1 MKQEEN
7 GMKFSRLIVQ
17 LLLVVAVITSI
28 VLSFFIWTNTAR
40 YQRGRNID
48 VTSADSNKNEVPMNQ
63 VISPTSVIWHDETD
77 QHLIYNS
84 NENISLSV
92 QKVMQDWKIAT
103 PKLVSKKDGAYYQKV
118 IQGKNMLQLVYP
130 TSIAINV
137 FGYLLNNDSLKG
149 EKEDQFNR
157 ILINLKDK
165 KDQNIYLANDSNY
178 AVYKAKVKNASS
190 VPLTKLVKKANI
202 NLKVRL
208 NIMKHGV
215 FTFYVDP
222 IKLKGYSYVIS
233 GKQDGEYT
241 TALFDS
247 NTNGL
252 VTSEDNGVYSYNYG
266 ESKRLTSDHNTEEL
280 TFEDYT
286 DTSVPKT
293 QLAFLQ
299 RGYQKIINLQ
309 DSITNLRLYNAD
321 WKNKDLIFR
330 EYVEGFPIFKKS
342 QFGSI
347 RIKFSRKG
355 STEHFLNKILEV
367 PVPSNQAATTLKST
381 NEIFK
386 GLQRVGFSPN
396 DVQAVE
402 VGYQWEAESDNEKV
416 VDLKPTY
423 YIKIDGHWKPYNEW
437 TNESAEED

>member
-1 MKQEEN
+1 
-7 GMKFSRLIVQ
+7 MKFSRLIVQ
-17 LLLVVAVITSI
+17 VLLVAAVITSI

-48 VTSADSNKNEVPMNQ
+48 VTSSEANKNEIPMNQ
-63 VISPTSVIWHDETD
+63 VISPTSVIWHDEHD

-84 NENISLSV
+84 NENISLSI
-92 QKVMQDWKIAT
+92 QKIMQDWKIIS
-103 PKLVSKKDGAYYQKV
+103 PKRVSKKDGAYYQKV
-118 IQGKNMLQLVYP
+118 IQGKNMLQMVYP
-130 TSIAINV
+130 TAINTKTL
-137 FGYLLNNDSLKG
+137 GYLLNNDSLKS
-149 EKEDQFNR
+149 EKGYSFNR
-157 ILINLKDK
+157 ILFNLNDK
-165 KDQNIYLANDSNY
+165 KDQNIYLANDNDYS
-178 AVYKAKVKNASS
+178 VYKAKVENASA
-190 VPLTKLVKKANI
+190 VPIKKLVNKANI

-208 NIMKHGV
+208 DIMKHGV
-215 FTFYVDP
+215 FTIYVDP
-222 IKLKGYSYVIS
+222 IKLKSYSYVIS
-233 GKQDGEYT
+233 SKKDGEYT

-252 VTSEDNGVYSYNYG
+252 VTSEDNNVYTYNYG
-266 ESKRLTSDHNTEEL
+266 ESKRLISDRNSGEL

-293 QLAFLQ
+293 QFTFLQ
-299 RGYQKIINLQ
+299 RGYQKVNSLQ
-309 DSITNLRLYNAD
+309 NSVSNLRLYNANWD
-321 WKNKDLIFR
+321 DKDLVFR

-355 STEHFLNKILEV
+355 STEHFLNKVLEV
-367 PVPSNQAATTLKST
+367 PVPSNQAPTNLKST

-386 GLQRVGFSPN
+386 GLQRVGYSPN

-402 VGYQWEAESDNEKV
+402 VGYQWESEADNEKV

-423 YIKIDGHWKPYNEW
+423 YIRIQNHWKPYDEW

>member
-1 MKQEEN
+1 
-7 GMKFSRLIVQ
+7 MKFSRVIVQ
-17 LLLVVAVITSI
+17 LLLVVAVVTSI

-48 VTSADSNKNEVPMNQ
+48 VTSADSNKNEIPMNQ

-84 NENISLSV
+84 NENISLSI
-92 QKVMQDWKIAT
+92 QKVMQDWKIET
-103 PKLVSKKDGAYYQKV
+103 PKQISKKDGAYYQKV

-130 TSIAINV
+130 TSITSSTL
-137 FGYLLNNDSLKG
+137 GYLLNNDSLKNDKG
-149 EKEDQFNR
+149 YQFNR

-165 KDQNIYLANDSNY
+165 KDQNIYLANDNNY
-178 AVYKAKVKNASS
+178 AVYRAKVKNASA
-190 VPLTKLVKKANI
+190 VPITKLVKKANI

-208 NIMKHGV
+208 DIMKHGV
-215 FTFYVDP
+215 FISYVDP
-222 IKLKGYSYVIS
+222 IKLKSYSYVIS

-252 VTSEDNGVYSYNYG
+252 VSSENNNVYTYNYG

-280 TFEDYT
+280 TFDDFT

-293 QLAFLQ
+293 QLTFLQ
-299 RGYQKIINLQ
+299 RGYQKVVNLQ
-309 DSITNLRLYNAD
+309 NSVSNLRLYKAD
-321 WKNKDLIFR
+321 WKDKDLIFR

-355 STEHFLNKILEV
+355 STEHFLNKVLEV
-367 PVPSNQAATTLKST
+367 PVPSNQAETKLKST

-396 DVQAVE
+396 DIQSIE
-402 VGYQWEAESDNEKV
+402 VGYQWESETDNEKV

-423 YIKIDGHWKPYNEW
+423 YIRIDNHWKPYDEW
-437 TNESAEED
+437 TNESAEEE

>member
-1 MKQEEN
+1 
-7 GMKFSRLIVQ
+7 MKFSRLIVQ

-48 VTSADSNKNEVPMNQ
+48 VTSAESNKNEIPMNQ
-63 VISPTSVIWHDETD
+63 VISPTSVIWHDEND

-84 NENISLSV
+84 NENISLSI
-92 QKVMQDWKIAT
+92 QKIMQDWKIEE
-103 PKLVSKKDGAYYQKV
+103 PKQVSKRDGAYYQKV

-130 TSIAINV
+130 TAITTDT
-137 FGYLLNNDSLKG
+137 FGYLLGNNSLKSN
-149 EKEDQFNR
+149 KSYQFNR
-157 ILINLKDK
+157 ILVNLKDK
-165 KDQNIYLANDSNY
+165 KDSNIYLANDSNY
-178 AVYKAKVKNASS
+178 AVYKAKVRNASA
-190 VPLTKLVKKANI
+190 VPITKLVKKANI
-202 NLKVRL
+202 NLKIRL
-208 NIMKHGV
+208 DIMKHGV
-215 FTFYVDP
+215 FTSYVDP
-222 IKLKGYSYVIS
+222 IKLKTYSYVIS
-233 GKQDGEYT
+233 GKEDGEYT

-252 VTSEDNGVYSYNYG
+252 VTSQDNGVYTYNYG
-266 ESKRLTSDHNTEEL
+266 ESKRLVSDHNTEEL

-299 RGYQKIINLQ
+299 RGYQKVINLQ
-309 DSITNLRLYNAD
+309 NSVSNLRLYSAD
-321 WKNKDLIFR
+321 WKDKDLIFR

-355 STEHFLNKILEV
+355 SSEHFLNKVLEV
-367 PVPSNQAATTLKST
+367 PVPSNSAATKLKST

-386 GLQRVGFSPN
+386 GLQRVGYSPN
-396 DVQAVE
+396 DVQALE
-402 VGYQWEAESDNEKV
+402 VGYQWEAEEDNEKV

>member
-1 MKQEEN
+1 
-7 GMKFSRLIVQ
+7 MKFSRLIVQ
-17 LLLVVAVITSI
+17 VFLAVAVITSI

-48 VTSADSNKNEVPMNQ
+48 VTSAESNKNEIPMNQ
-63 VISPTSVIWHDETD
+63 VISPTSVIWHDEDD

-84 NENISLSV
+84 NENISLSI
-92 QKVMQDWKIAT
+92 QKVMQDWKISE
-103 PKLVSKKDGAYYQKV
+103 PKQVSSKDGAYYQKI
-118 IQGKNMLQLVYP
+118 IQGKNMLQMVYP
-130 TSIAINV
+130 TAISINT
-137 FGYLLNNDSLKG
+137 FGYLLNNDSLKND
-149 EKEDQFNR
+149 KSNQFNR
-157 ILINLKDK
+157 ILVNLKDK
-165 KDQNIYLANDSNY
+165 KDPNIYLANDNNY
-178 AVYKAKVKNASS
+178 AVYKAKLKNASS
-190 VPLTKLVKKANI
+190 VPLKKLVKKANI

-222 IKLKGYSYVIS
+222 IKLKTYSYVIS

-252 VTSEDNGVYSYNYG
+252 VTSEDNGVYTYNYG
-266 ESKRLTSDHNTEEL
+266 ESKRLISDHNTDEL

-299 RGYQKIINLQ
+299 RGYQKITNLQ
-309 DSITNLRLYNAD
+309 NSISNLRLYSANWD
-321 WKNKDLIFR
+321 DKDLVFR

-355 STEHFLNKILEV
+355 STEHFLNKVLEV
-367 PVPSNQAATTLKST
+367 PVPSNQAATKLKST
-381 NEIFK
+381 NAIFK
-386 GLQRVGFSPN
+386 DLQRAGYSPN
-396 DVQAVE
+396 DVEDIE
-402 VGYQWEAESDNEKV
+402 VGYQWEAEADNEKV

-423 YIKIDGHWKPYNEW
+423 YVKIDSHWKSYGEW

>member
-1 MKQEEN
+1 
-7 GMKFSRLIVQ
+7 MKFSRLIVQ
-17 LLLVVAVITSI
+17 VLLVMAVITSI
-28 VLSFFIWTNTAR
+28 ILSFFIWTNTAR
-40 YQRGRNID
+40 YQRGKNID
-48 VTSADSNKNEVPMNQ
+48 VTSDVSNKNEIPMNQ

-84 NENISLSV
+84 NENISISI
-92 QKVMQDWKIAT
+92 QKVMQDWKINN
-103 PKLVSKKDGAYYQKV
+103 PKLVEKKDGAYYQKV
-118 IQGKNMLQLVYP
+118 IQGKNTLQMVYP
-130 TSIAINV
+130 TAIAMNS

-149 EKEDQFNR
+149 EKSFMFNR
-157 ILINLKDK
+157 ILVNLKDK
-165 KDQNIYLANDSNY
+165 DDQNIYFANDNNY
-178 AVYKAKVKNASS
+178 AVYKAKVKNASAT
-190 VPLTKLVKKANI
+190 PIKKLVKRANI

-208 NIMKHGV
+208 DIMKHGV
-215 FTFYVDP
+215 FTSYVEP
-222 IKLKGYSYVIS
+222 IKLKTYSYVIS
-233 GKQDGEYT
+233 GKKDGEYT

-252 VTSEDNGVYSYNYG
+252 VTSEDNGVYTYNYG
-266 ESKRLTSDHNTEEL
+266 ESKRLVSDHNTEEL

-299 RGYQKIINLQ
+299 RGYQKVINLQ
-309 DSITNLRLYNAD
+309 NSVSNVRLYSAD
-321 WKNKDLIFR
+321 WKDKDLIFR

-347 RIKFSRKG
+347 HIKFSRKG
-355 STEHFLNKILEV
+355 STEHFLNKVLEV
-367 PVPSNQAATTLKST
+367 PVPSDQAATKLKST

-386 GLQRVGFSPN
+386 GLQRVGYSPN
-396 DVQAVE
+396 DIQSIE
-402 VGYQWEAESDNEKV
+402 VGYQWESETDNEKV

-423 YIKIDGHWKPYNEW
+423 YIKIGGHWKPYDEW

>member
-1 MKQEEN
+1 MKI
-7 GMKFSRLIVQ
+7 SRLIVQ
-17 LLLVVAVITSI
+17 LLLVVAVITSV

-48 VTSADSNKNEVPMNQ
+48 VTSADSNKNEIPMNQ
-63 VISPTSVIWHDETD
+63 VISPTSVIWHDESE

-92 QKVMQDWKIAT
+92 QKIMQDWKISS
-103 PKLVSKKDGAYYQKV
+103 PKEVSKKDGAYYQKI

-130 TSIAINV
+130 TSITTNV
-137 FGYLLNNDSLKG
+137 FGYLLNNDSLKD
-149 EKEDQFNR
+149 EKGNQFNR

-190 VPLTKLVKKANI
+190 IPLTKLVKRANVD
-202 NLKVRL
+202 LKIRL
-208 NIMKHGV
+208 DIMKHGV
-215 FTFYVDP
+215 FIFYTEP
-222 IKLKGYSYVIS
+222 IKLKSYSYVIS
-233 GKQDGEYT
+233 GKKDSEYT

-252 VTSEDNGVYSYNYG
+252 VTSADNDVYTYNYG

-280 TFEDYT
+280 TFDDYT

-299 RGYQKIINLQ
+299 RGYQKVTNLQ
-309 DSITNLRLYNAD
+309 NSISNLRLYNAN
-321 WKNKDLIFR
+321 WKYKDLVFR

-355 STEHFLNKILEV
+355 SSEHFLNKVLEV
-367 PVPSNQAATTLKST
+367 PVPSNQAATKLKST

-396 DVQAVE
+396 DVQSVE
-402 VGYQWEAESDNEKV
+402 VGYQWETETDNEKV

-423 YIKIDGHWKPYNEW
+423 YIKIDGHWRPYNEW

>member
-1 MKQEEN
+1 
-7 GMKFSRLIVQ
+7 MKFSRLIVQ
-17 LLLVVAVITSI
+17 LLLVVAVVTSI

-48 VTSADSNKNEVPMNQ
+48 VTSADSNKNEIPINQ

-84 NENISLSV
+84 NENISLSI
-92 QKVMQDWKIAT
+92 QKVMQDWKIDT
-103 PKLVSKKDGAYYQKV
+103 PKQVSKKDGAYYQKV

-130 TSIAINV
+130 TSITSSTL
-137 FGYLLNNDSLKG
+137 GYLLNNDSLKSD
-149 EKEDQFNR
+149 KSYQFNR
-157 ILINLKDK
+157 ILFNLKDK

-178 AVYKAKVKNASS
+178 SVYKAKVKNASS
-190 VPLTKLVKKANI
+190 APIMKLVKKANI

-208 NIMKHGV
+208 DIMKHGV
-215 FTFYVDP
+215 FISYVDP
-222 IKLKGYSYVIS
+222 IKLKSYSYVIS

-252 VTSEDNGVYSYNYG
+252 VSSEDNNVYTYNYG
-266 ESKRLTSDHNTEEL
+266 ESKRLISDHNTEEL

-299 RGYQKIINLQ
+299 RGYQKVVNLQ
-309 DSITNLRLYNAD
+309 NSVSSLRLYHAD
-321 WKNKDLIFR
+321 WGDKDLIFR

-355 STEHFLNKILEV
+355 STEHFLNKVLEV
-367 PVPSNQAATTLKST
+367 PVPSSQAATKLKST

-396 DVQAVE
+396 DIQAIE
-402 VGYQWEAESDNEKV
+402 VGYQWESEADNEKV

-437 TNESAEED
+437 TNESAEEE

>member
-1 MKQEEN
+1 
-7 GMKFSRLIVQ
+7 MKFSRLIVQ
-17 LLLVVAVITSI
+17 LLLIVAVITSI
-28 VLSFFIWTNTAR
+28 VMSFFIWTNTAR

-48 VTSADSNKNEVPMNQ
+48 VTSAESNKNEIPINQ
-63 VISPTSVIWHDETD
+63 VISPTQVIWHDDSD

-84 NENISLSV
+84 NENISLSI
-92 QKVMQDWKIAT
+92 QKVMQDWKIEQ
-103 PKLVSKKDGAYYQKV
+103 PKEVSKKDGAYYQKV
-118 IQGKNMLQLVYP
+118 IQGKNMLQMVYP
-130 TSIAINV
+130 TSINTNV
-137 FGYLLNNDSLKG
+137 FGYLLGNNGLKNGKSL
-149 EKEDQFNR
+149 QFNR

-178 AVYKAKVKNASS
+178 AVYKLKVDNASA
-190 VPLTKLVKKANI
+190 VPITKLVDKANV

-222 IKLKGYSYVIS
+222 IKMKSYSYVIS
-233 GKQDGEYT
+233 GKKDNEYT

-252 VTSEDNGVYSYNYG
+252 VTSEDNNIYTYSYG

-280 TFEDYT
+280 SFDDYT

-299 RGYQKIINLQ
+299 RGYQKVIDLQ
-309 DSITNLRLYNAD
+309 NPISNLRLYSATWSN
-321 WKNKDLIFR
+321 KNLIFR

-355 STEHFLNKILEV
+355 SSEHFLNKVLEV
-367 PVPSNQAATTLKST
+367 PVPSTQAATTLKST

-396 DVQAVE
+396 DVQEVE
-402 VGYQWEAESDNEKV
+402 VGYQWEGETDNEKV

>member
-1 MKQEEN
+1 M
-7 GMKFSRLIVQ
+7 
-17 LLLVVAVITSI
+17 
-28 VLSFFIWTNTAR
+28 SFFIWTNTAR

-48 VTSADSNKNEVPMNQ
+48 VTSAESNKNEIPINQ
-63 VISPTSVIWHDETD
+63 VISPTQVIWHDDSD

-84 NENISLSV
+84 NENISLSI
-92 QKVMQDWKIAT
+92 QKVMQDWKIEQ
-103 PKLVSKKDGAYYQKV
+103 PKEVSKKDGAYYQKV
-118 IQGKNMLQLVYP
+118 IQGKNMLQMVYP
-130 TSIAINV
+130 TSINTNV
-137 FGYLLNNDSLKG
+137 FGYLLGNNGLKNGKSL
-149 EKEDQFNR
+149 QFNR

-178 AVYKAKVKNASS
+178 AVYKLKVDNASA
-190 VPLTKLVKKANI
+190 VPITKLVDKANV

-222 IKLKGYSYVIS
+222 IKMKSYSYVIS
-233 GKQDGEYT
+233 GKKDNEYT

-252 VTSEDNGVYSYNYG
+252 VTSEDNNIYTYSYG

-280 TFEDYT
+280 SFDDYT

-299 RGYQKIINLQ
+299 RGYQKVIDLQ
-309 DSITNLRLYNAD
+309 NPISNLRLYSATWSN
-321 WKNKDLIFR
+321 KNLIFR

-355 STEHFLNKILEV
+355 SSEHFLNKVLEV
-367 PVPSNQAATTLKST
+367 PVPSTQAATTLKST

-396 DVQAVE
+396 DVQEVE
-402 VGYQWEAESDNEKV
+402 VGYQWEGETDNEKV

>member
-1 MKQEEN
+1 
-7 GMKFSRLIVQ
+7 MKFSRLIVQ

-48 VTSADSNKNEVPMNQ
+48 VTSAESNKNEIPMNQ

-84 NENISLSV
+84 NENISLSI
-92 QKVMQDWKIAT
+92 QKVMQDWKIGS
-103 PKLVSKKDGAYYQKV
+103 PKQVSKKDGAYYQKI

-130 TSIAINV
+130 TAITSNT
-137 FGYLLNNDSLKG
+137 FGYLLDNESLKG
-149 EKEDQFNR
+149 DKSYQFNR
-157 ILINLKDK
+157 ILVNLKDK

-190 VPLTKLVKKANI
+190 VPIKKLVKKANI
-202 NLKVRL
+202 NLKIRL
-208 NIMKHGV
+208 DIMKHGV
-215 FTFYVDP
+215 FTSYVNP
-222 IKLKGYSYVIS
+222 IKLKSYSYVIS

-252 VTSEDNGVYSYNYG
+252 VTSEDNVVYTYNYG
-266 ESKRLTSDHNTEEL
+266 ESKRLVSDHNTEEL
-280 TFEDYT
+280 TFNDYT

-299 RGYQKIINLQ
+299 RGYQKVTNLQ
-309 DSITNLRLYNAD
+309 NSISNLRLYSANWSD
-321 WKNKDLIFR
+321 KDLVFR

-347 RIKFSRKG
+347 RIKFSRQG
-355 STEHFLNKILEV
+355 SSEHFLNKVLEV
-367 PVPSNQAATTLKST
+367 PVPSNQAATKLKST

-386 GLQRVGFSPN
+386 GLQRVGYSPN
-396 DVQAVE
+396 DVQSIE
-402 VGYQWEAESDNEKV
+402 VGYEWEAEEDNEKV

-423 YIKIDGHWKPYNEW
+423 YIKIGGHWKSYNEW

>member
-1 MKQEEN
+1 
-7 GMKFSRLIVQ
+7 MKFSRLIVQ
-17 LLLVVAVITSI
+17 LFLVVAVITSI

-48 VTSADSNKNEVPMNQ
+48 VTSAESNKNEIPMNQ
-63 VISPTSVIWHDETD
+63 VISPTSVIWHDETE

-84 NENISLSV
+84 NENISLSI
-92 QKVMQDWKIAT
+92 QKVMQDWKIGE
-103 PKLVSKKDGAYYQKV
+103 PKLVSKKNGAYYQKV
-118 IQGKNMLQLVYP
+118 IQSKNTLQMVYP
-130 TSIAINV
+130 SGITINT
-137 FGYLLNNDSLKG
+137 FGYLLNNDSLKND
-149 EKEDQFNR
+149 KTNQFNR
-157 ILINLKDK
+157 ILVNLKDK

-178 AVYKAKVKNASS
+178 AVYKASVKNASS
-190 VPLTKLVKKANI
+190 VPITKLVDKANI

-208 NIMKHGV
+208 DIMKHGV
-215 FTFYVDP
+215 FTSYVDP
-222 IKLKGYSYVIS
+222 IKLKTYSYVIS
-233 GKQDGEYT
+233 GKKDGEYT

-252 VTSEDNGVYSYNYG
+252 VTSEDNGVYTYNYG
-266 ESKRLTSDHNTEEL
+266 ESKRLISDHNTDEL

-293 QLAFLQ
+293 QLTFLQ
-299 RGYQKIINLQ
+299 RGYQKVVNLQ
-309 DSITNLRLYNAD
+309 NSISNLRLYSAD
-321 WKNKDLIFR
+321 WKDKDLIFR

-355 STEHFLNKILEV
+355 STEHFLNKVLEV
-367 PVPSNQAATTLKST
+367 PVPSNSAATKLKST

-386 GLQRVGFSPN
+386 GLQRAGYTPN
-396 DVQAVE
+396 DVENIE
-402 VGYQWEAESDNEKV
+402 VGYQWEAEVDNEKV

-423 YIKIDGHWKPYNEW
+423 YVKIDGHWKSYEEW
-437 TNESAEED
+437 TNESAEAE

>member
-1 MKQEEN
+1 
-7 GMKFSRLIVQ
+7 MKFSRVVVQ
-17 LLLVVAVITSI
+17 ALLVVAVITSI

-48 VTSADSNKNEVPMNQ
+48 VTSAESNKNEIPMNQ

-84 NENISLSV
+84 NENISLSI
-92 QKVMQDWKIAT
+92 QKVMQDWKIDE
-103 PKLVSKKDGAYYQKV
+103 PKLISDKDGAKYQKV
-118 IQGKNMLQLVYP
+118 IQAKNTLQMVYP
-130 TSIAINV
+130 TSISINTL
-137 FGYLLNNDSLKG
+137 GYLLNNDSLKND
-149 EKEDQFNR
+149 KSNQFNR
-157 ILINLKDK
+157 ILVNLKDK
-165 KDQNIYLANDSNY
+165 KDQNIYLANDDNY

-190 VPLTKLVKKANI
+190 VPISKLVDKANI
-202 NLKVRL
+202 DLKVRL
-208 NIMKHGV
+208 DIMKHGV
-215 FTFYVDP
+215 FTSYVDP
-222 IKLKGYSYVIS
+222 IKLKTYSYVIS
-233 GKQDGEYT
+233 GKKDGEYT

-252 VTSEDNGVYSYNYG
+252 VTSEDNGVYTYNYG
-266 ESKRLTSDHNTEEL
+266 ESKRLISDHNTEEL

-299 RGYQKIINLQ
+299 RGYQKVTNLQ
-309 DSITNLRLYNAD
+309 NSISNLRLYSAD
-321 WKNKDLIFR
+321 WSDKDLIFR

-355 STEHFLNKILEV
+355 STEHFLNKVLEV
-367 PVPSNQAATTLKST
+367 PVPSNSAATKLKST

-386 GLQRVGFSPN
+386 GLQRAGYSPN
-396 DVQAVE
+396 DVQGIE
-402 VGYQWEAESDNEKV
+402 VGYQWEAEADNEKV

-423 YIKIDGHWKPYNEW
+423 YVKIGGHWKAYEEW
-437 TNESAEED
+437 TNESAEEE

>member
-1 MKQEEN
+1 
-7 GMKFSRLIVQ
+7 MKFSRLIVQ

-48 VTSADSNKNEVPMNQ
+48 VTSAESNKNEIPMNQ
-63 VISPTSVIWHDETD
+63 VISPTQVMWHDETD

-84 NENISLSV
+84 NTNISLSI
-92 QKVMQDWKIAT
+92 QKVMQDWKIDE

-118 IQGKNMLQLVYP
+118 IQSKNMIQMVYP
-130 TSIAINV
+130 TAITTNTL
-137 FGYLLNNDSLKG
+137 GSLLNNNSLKNDKG
-149 EKEDQFNR
+149 SQFNR
-157 ILINLKDK
+157 ILINLKNK
-165 KDQNIYLANDSNY
+165 KDQNIYLADDSNY
-178 AVYKAKVKNASS
+178 SVYKAKVRNASA
-190 VPLTKLVKKANI
+190 VPIAKLVKKANI

-222 IKLKGYSYVIS
+222 IKMKSYSYVIS
-233 GKQDGEYT
+233 GKKDGEYT

-247 NTNGL
+247 NTSGL
-252 VTSEDNGVYSYNYG
+252 VTSEDNNIYTYNYG
-266 ESKRLTSDHNTEEL
+266 ESKRLVSDHNTEEL

-293 QLAFLQ
+293 QLAFMQ
-299 RGYQKIINLQ
+299 RGYQKVVNLQ
-309 DSITNLRLYNAD
+309 NSVSNLRLYNAD

-355 STEHFLNKILEV
+355 SSEHFLNKVLEV
-367 PVPSNQAATTLKST
+367 PVPSNQAPTKLKST

-386 GLQRVGFSPN
+386 GLQRAGYSPN

-402 VGYQWEAESDNEKV
+402 VGYQWESETENEKV

-423 YIKIDGHWKPYNEW
+423 YIKIGNHWKPYDEW
-437 TNESAEED
+437 SNESAEED

>member
-1 MKQEEN
+1 
-7 GMKFSRLIVQ
+7 MKFSRLIVQ

-48 VTSADSNKNEVPMNQ
+48 VTSADSNKNEIPMNQ
-63 VISPTSVIWHDETD
+63 VISPTQVIWHDETD

-84 NENISLSV
+84 NENISISI
-92 QKVMQDWKIAT
+92 QKIMQDWKIEA
-103 PKLVSKKDGAYYQKV
+103 PKEISQKDGAYYQKV
-118 IQGKNMLQLVYP
+118 IQGKNMLQMVYP
-130 TSIAINV
+130 TAITTDTLAH
-137 FGYLLNNDSLKG
+137 LLSNNSLKDD
-149 EKEDQFNR
+149 KKYQFNR

-178 AVYKAKVKNASS
+178 TVYKAKVGNASAA
-190 VPLTKLVKKANI
+190 PITKLVNKANI

-208 NIMKHGV
+208 DIMKHGV
-215 FTFYVDP
+215 FISYVDP
-222 IKLKGYSYVIS
+222 IKLKSYSYVIS
-233 GKQDGEYT
+233 GKQDGEYS

-252 VTSEDNGVYSYNYG
+252 VTSEDNGVYTYNYG
-266 ESKRLTSDHNTEEL
+266 ESKRLVSDHNTEEL

-286 DTSVPKT
+286 DTSVPKN
-293 QLAFLQ
+293 QFAFLQ
-299 RGYQKIINLQ
+299 RGYQKVINLQ
-309 DSITNLRLYNAD
+309 NSVSNLRLYSANWND
-321 WKNKDLIFR
+321 KDLIFR

-355 STEHFLNKILEV
+355 SSMHFLNKVLEV
-367 PVPSNQAATTLKST
+367 PVPSTQAPTKLKST

-386 GLQRVGFSPN
+386 GLQRVGYSPN
-396 DVQAVE
+396 DVQAIE
-402 VGYQWEAESDNEKV
+402 VGYQWESETDNEKV

-423 YIKIDGHWKPYNEW
+423 YIKIDGHWKPYDEW

>member
-1 MKQEEN
+1 
-7 GMKFSRLIVQ
+7 MKFSRLIVQ

-40 YQRGRNID
+40 YQRGQNID
-48 VTSADSNKNEVPMNQ
+48 VSSTEANKNEIPMNQ
-63 VISPTSVIWHDETD
+63 VISPTSVIWHDSTD

-84 NENISLSV
+84 NENISISI
-92 QKVMQDWKIAT
+92 QKIMQDWKINS
-103 PKLVSKKDGAYYQKV
+103 PKLVSKKNGAYYQKL
-118 IQGKNMLQLVYP
+118 IQSKDTIQMVYP
-130 TSIAINV
+130 TAITTGTL
-137 FGYLLNNDSLKG
+137 GYLLDNNSLKN
-149 EKEDQFNR
+149 EKSDQFNR
-157 ILINLKDK
+157 ILINLKNK
-165 KDQNIYLANDSNY
+165 NDQNIYLANDNNY

-190 VPLTKLVKKANI
+190 EPITKLVKKANI
-202 NLKVRL
+202 NLRVRL
-208 NIMKHGV
+208 NLMKHGV

-222 IKLKGYSYVIS
+222 IKLKTYSYVIS

-252 VTSEDNGVYSYNYG
+252 VTSEDNGVYTYNYG
-266 ESKRLTSDHNTEEL
+266 ESKRLVSDHNTEEL

-309 DSITNLRLYNAD
+309 NSVSNLRLYNAN
-321 WKNKDLIFR
+321 WKEKDLVFR

-355 STEHFLNKILEV
+355 STEHFLNKVLEV
-367 PVPSNQAATTLKST
+367 PVPSDQASTRLKST
-381 NEIFK
+381 TEIFK
-386 GLQRVGFSPN
+386 GLQNVGYSPN
-396 DVQAVE
+396 DVQALE
-402 VGYQWEAESDNEKV
+402 VGYQWESETDNEKV

-423 YIKIDGHWKPYNEW
+423 YIKIDGHWKPYDEW
-437 TNESAEED
+437 TNESAEEE